1 MAEEQ
6 KPQTDLAKKPELTGP
21 LAQLQKYTQDPET
34 KRRIQEMLGEAAGT
48 FTNSLINVVKGSPQL
63 MDIAVKN
70 PASIMTSAMRAA
82 SVRLPIDPALG
93 FAAIVPYGGNN
104 PAAQFQLMYKGL
116 IQLAI
121 RTGQYKRMHDTVVYK
136 DELERYNPITG
147 IVEWTDPSTWKMRGS
162 KQDDD
167 VAGFYF
173 EFELVTG
180 FVASKFLS
188 FEDAMAWGRKYSKAY
203 GNDIKY
209 KKATSLWSTNPIA
222 MGMKTCIKM
231 LLGKYGILSVEMQQ
245 AMVAEDDDFKGDI
258 IDADVVPQVRGV
270 EGLVSTLKA
279 REQNGNGGQ
288 QQQEAPQDQPPVPAE
303 TEPVTSGDEN
313 IPEWNPEELP
323 VGVPPEQV
331 AEKVFVC
338 LACKEKGKPHIWK
351 ASELNT
357 NGACPKCFRK
367 PQPQR

>member
-6 KPQTDLAKKPELTGP
+6 KPTTELAKKPELTGP
-21 LAQLQKYTQDPET
+21 LARLMGYTQDPDT
-34 KRRIQEMLGEAAGT
+34 QRRIKEMLGDAAGT
-48 FTNSLINVVKGSPQL
+48 FTNSLINVVKGNTQL

-93 FAAIVPYGGNN
+93 FAAIVPYGGKE

-136 DELERYNPITG
+136 DELECYNPITG
-147 IVEWTDPSTWKMRGS
+147 VVEFTDPSTWKMRTT
-162 KQDDD
+162 KKDED

-188 FEDAMAWGRKYSKAY
+188 FEDAMAWGTKYSKAY
-203 GNDIKY
+203 GNDLKY
-209 KKATSLWSTNPIA
+209 KKASSLWSTNPIA

-231 LLGKYGILSVEMQQ
+231 LLGKYGILSVEIQQ
-245 AMVAEDDDFKGDI
+245 AMVDESDDFNGQT
-258 IDADVVPQVRGV
+258 IDAEIVDRPRGV
-270 EGLVSTLKA
+270 EGVMKTLQG
-279 REQNGNGGQ
+279 RQNGNGAAS
-288 QQQEAPQDQPPVPAE
+288 EAPSTQQGDQVPGGEESQSSPASDESPSEPGPV
-303 TEPVTSGDEN
+303 EPEGGKWD
-313 IPEWNPEELP
+313 PEELP
-323 VGVPPEQV
+323 LGVPE
-331 AEKVFVC
+331 EKQ
-338 LACKEKGKPHIWK
+338 AD
-351 ASELNT
+351 
-357 NGACPKCFRK
+357 RK
-367 PQPQR
+367 SVV